1 MKKSITGLLMILS
14 FYSFS
19 QGTDSVMQFS
29 IKQAIDFSFQH
40 QKDVLNS
47 QLDVEIANTQ
57 VNETIGIGLPQLSAS
72 FDVKDFVEIP
82 TSLIPAEFFGGAPG
96 SYAAIKFGTQ
106 YNATAGLSASQLLFE
121 PSYLVGVQAAKS
133 FKELS
138 TKNLERTKIETAITV
153 TKAYYMVLLMR
164 ERKNVVTANVARLQ
178 KYNSD
183 IKAMYENGFVE
194 KVDADRIQ
202 VTYNN
207 VISEQEKF
215 NRLITIT
222 EDNLKLQ
229 IGLPQS
235 SILNLTDSLNRDEI
249 KNITISLD
257 KSSPEKRIEYSLL
270 KMQEK
275 IQEYNIKRY
284 KVQYLPSLIA
294 YGSLSASAQR
304 AKFNIFNQEYKW
316 FPTGVI
322 GATLS
327 LKLFDGLQR
336 EYKIRHEKLSLKKIK
351 NEIDYFEDAIELQV
365 SSARSALANSIS
377 ALKLQ
382 EQNLEL
388 ANSVSKTSK
397 IKYDQGVGSNLEVLN
412 AETSLKEAQSNYYN
426 ALFDAII
433 AKIDLEK
440 ALGNFNY

>member
-1 MKKSITGLLMILS
+1 
-14 FYSFS
+14 
-19 QGTDSVMQFS
+19 
-29 IKQAIDFSFQH
+29 
-40 QKDVLNS
+40 
-47 QLDVEIANTQ
+47 
-57 VNETIGIGLPQLSAS
+57 
-72 FDVKDFVEIP
+72 
-82 TSLIPAEFFGGAPG
+82 
-96 SYAAIKFGTQ
+96 
-106 YNATAGLSASQLLFE
+106 
-121 PSYLVGVQAAKS
+121 
-133 FKELS
+133 
-138 TKNLERTKIETAITV
+138 
-153 TKAYYMVLLMR
+153 
-164 ERKNVVTANVARLQ
+164 
-178 KYNSD
+178 
-183 IKAMYENGFVE
+183 
-194 KVDADRIQ
+194 
-202 VTYNN
+202 
-207 VISEQEKF
+207 
-215 NRLITIT
+215 
-222 EDNLKLQ
+222 
-229 IGLPQS
+229 
-235 SILNLTDSLNRDEI
+235 
-249 KNITISLD
+249 
-257 KSSPEKRIEYSLL
+257 
-270 KMQEK
+270 MQEK

-304 AKFNIFNQEYKW
+304 SKFNIFNQEYKW

-327 LKLFDGLQR
+327 LKLFDGFQR